1 VNQAVFAF
9 VRYSLREKPIAPALT
24 NLHLNRSSGEVRW
37 CSIPRPYFSPQEKW
51 MIRVPGK
58 FFALPIAAIVFS
70 TATFAF
76 AAATATPADLDFVAH
91 VSQGGSY
98 EVAAGKVAEMRGQT
112 PDIRDLGVMEAHDHT
127 LVNDKL
133 KQIAGETGAPFPEH
147 LNAEFQ
153 QRLDKLKAVPAAKF
167 DAYFLA
173 DMKQIHDGDEK
184 RFQNESKGGSKPYQK
199 FAYQTAVVVQRH
211 LGAINATGA
220 M

>member
-1 VNQAVFAF
+1 MI
-9 VRYSLREKPIAPALT
+9 SLT
-24 NLHLNRSSGEVRW
+24 
-37 CSIPRPYFSPQEKW
+37 
-51 MIRVPGK
+51 GK
-58 FFALPIAAIVFS
+58 FLVGPAAALVLL

-133 KQIAGETGAPFPEH
+133 KQIASATGAPFPSH

-173 DMKQIHDGDEK
+173 RFMTGTRSGFRMSQRTARSLIKNSPIRLLSWCSVTSGRSTLPEPWNRK
-184 RFQNESKGGSKPYQK
+184 RTLRTLYICEAAF
-199 FAYQTAVVVQRH
+199 
-211 LGAINATGA
+211 
-220 M
+220 

>member
-1 VNQAVFAF
+1 
-9 VRYSLREKPIAPALT
+9 
-24 NLHLNRSSGEVRW
+24 
-37 CSIPRPYFSPQEKW
+37 

-58 FFALPIAAIVFS
+58 FFAVPAAALVLS
-70 TATFAF
+70 TAAFAF
-76 AAATATPADLDFVAH
+76 PAPTATPADLDFVAH

-133 KQIAGETGAPFPEH
+133 KQIAAATGAPFPDH
-147 LNAEFQ
+147 LNTEFQ
-153 QRLDKLKAVPAAKF
+153 QRLDKLKAVSAAKF
-167 DAYFLA
+167 DSYFLA

-184 RFQNESKGGSKPYQK
+184 RFQDESKGGSRPYQK
-199 FAYQTAVVVQRH
+199 FAHQTAVVVLRH